1 MRINANQ
8 DDGHEYFVYLDSR
21 ELPFCTEADDAEGY
35 AICDVA
41 LVLAHSSWLVH
52 GEDPKTGKP
61 MTAVFPEETKG
72 AWTECALLEH
82 PSRPG
87 EALSIRVTGTITISK
102 GPLS

>member
-1 MRINANQ
+1 MRVNANRG
-8 DDGHEYFVYLDSR
+8 DGHEYYVYLNSR

-61 MTAVFPEETKG
+61 MTVVFPEETKG
-72 AWTECALLEH
+72 AWATYILLDH
-82 PSRPG
+82 PGRLN
-87 EALSIRVTGTITISK
+87 ETLSIRVTGTITISK
-102 GPLS
+102 GPLL